1 VRCNINIDATA
12 DPGRTVDKRPCGPGA
27 KGNHMNQFDTKTFD
41 EMQKFGKESVDAG
54 MNAFS
59 TFSKGVQAIAVES
72 VDYSKKAFEDGTAAL
87 EKLFGAKSVEKAV
100 EIQQD
105 YVKGAY
111 EGFVAQ
117 ATKLGELYVDLAKE
131 SYKPYEGYLA
141 KLTPG
146 K

>member
-1 VRCNINIDATA
+1 MQHICFCD
-12 DPGRTVDKRPCGPGA
+12 GRYWPKSWKSALRPGA
-27 KGNHMNQFDTKTFD
+27 KCNDMNNFDTKAFED
-41 EMQKFGKESVDAG
+41 VQKFGKESVDAS

-59 TFSKGVQAIAVES
+59 TLSKGVQAIAVES
-72 VDYSKKAFEDGTAAL
+72 VDYSKKAFEDGTAAV
-87 EKLFGAKSVEKAV
+87 EKLFGAKSFEKAV

-117 ATKLGELYVDLAKE
+117 ATKLGELYVDLAKQA
-131 SYKPYEGYLA
+131 YKPYEGYLA
-141 KLTPG
+141 KMTPG

>member
-1 VRCNINIDATA
+1 
-12 DPGRTVDKRPCGPGA
+12 
-27 KGNHMNQFDTKTFD
+27 MNQFDTKTFD